1 MEDIMEDRYIP
12 CVDCKNIFIFTVG
25 EQRFFNSKG
34 LSLPKRCP
42 DCRARRK
49 ATLVR
54 EQEGSK

>member
-1 MEDIMEDRYIP
+1 MEDKYIP
-12 CVDCKNIFIFTVG
+12 CIDCKNIFLFTVG